1 MTNEQN
7 NEIVETIELKLT
19 KAGKERLRDLIGIAV
34 LTQTDGRLVDA
45 WRRVLDSIEK
55 GEESITLNT
64 GKK

>member
-1 MTNEQN
+1 MTNEQE
-7 NEIVETIELKLT
+7 NEIVATIELKLT
-19 KAGKERLRDLIGIAV
+19 KAGKTRLRDLIGIAV

-45 WRRVLDSIEK
+45 WRIVLDSIEK

>member
-1 MTNEQN
+1 MTNEQD
-7 NEIVETIELKLT
+7 NEIVATIELKLT
-19 KAGKERLRDLIGIAV
+19 KAGKTRLRDLIGIAV

-45 WRRVLDSIEK
+45 WRIVLDSIEK

>member
-1 MTNEQN
+1 MTNEQE
-7 NEIVETIELKLT
+7 NEIVATIELKLT
-19 KAGKERLRDLIGIAV
+19 KAGKTRLRDLIGIAV

>member
-1 MTNEQN
+1 MTNEQE
-7 NEIVETIELKLT
+7 NEIVATIELKLT

-45 WRRVLDSIEK
+45 WRRVLNSIEQGK
-55 GEESITLNT
+55 ESVTLGK

>member
-1 MTNEQN
+1 MTNEQE
-7 NEIVETIELKLT
+7 NEIVATIELKLT

>member
-1 MTNEQN
+1 MTNEQE
-7 NEIVETIELKLT
+7 NEIVATIELKLT
-19 KAGKERLRDLIGIAV
+19 KAGKNRLRDLIGIAV

>member
-7 NEIVETIELKLT
+7 NEIVATIELKLT

>member
-7 NEIVETIELKLT
+7 NEIVATIELKLT

-55 GEESITLNT
+55 GEESSTLNT

>member
-1 MTNEQN
+1 MTNEQD
-7 NEIVETIELKLT
+7 NEIVATIELKLT
-19 KAGKERLRDLIGIAV
+19 KAGKTRLRDLIGIAV
-34 LTQTDGRLVDA
+34 LTQTDGRLVNA